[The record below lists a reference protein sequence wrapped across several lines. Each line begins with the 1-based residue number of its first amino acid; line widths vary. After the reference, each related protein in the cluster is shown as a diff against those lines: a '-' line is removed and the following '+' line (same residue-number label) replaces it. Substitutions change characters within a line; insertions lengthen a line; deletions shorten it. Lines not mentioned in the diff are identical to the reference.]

1 MSRSPDLVRRS
12 RAGAALQAV
21 QAVQAGR
28 ARAIASAPRAVL
40 AALLLEACLSVSL
53 PALLVMPS
61 TAAAADNYARIGR
74 KATPSEVAAWDIDVR
89 PDFAGLPAGSG
100 SVVQGEKLWETK
112 CASCHGAFGESPAVF
127 PPLIGGTTKADIE
140 RGRVTGLT
148 AITENA
154 KTTFMKVANVSTL
167 WDYIRRAMPFDKPKS
182 LSVDEVYAAT
192 AYLLHLA
199 DIVPPDFTLSEKT
212 IAQAQARM
220 PNRDGMSTA
229 HGMFDVNGKPDVKSE
244 ACMNNCRVNDASLV
258 VLPPAVNGLNGNLA
272 EQNRSWG
279 PVRGVDTRRPK

>member
-1 MSRSPDLVRRS
+1 MSRFPDF
-12 RAGAALQAV
+12 
-21 QAVQAGR
+21 GR
-28 ARAIASAPRAVL
+28 ASRGSVSAATATATAHAMSLAPRAL
-40 AALLLEACLSVSL
+40 LTILLLTASFSVSL
-53 PALLVMPS
+53 ALPS
-61 TAAAADNYARIGR
+61 PAAAADNYARIGR
-74 KATPSEVAAWDIDVR
+74 QATPSEIAAWDIDVR

-100 SVVQGEKLWETK
+100 SVVQGEKLWEAK

-182 LSVDEVYAAT
+182 LSVDEVYAST

-199 DIVPPDFTLSEKT
+199 DIVPRDFTLSEKT

-244 ACMNNCRVNDASLV
+244 ACMSNCRVNDASLV
-258 VLPPAVNGLNGNLA
+258 VLPPTVNGLNGNLA

-279 PVRGVDTRRPK
+279 AVRGVDTRRPK

>member
-1 MSRSPDLVRRS
+1 MSRSPDRF
-12 RAGAALQAV
+12 APAAST
-21 QAVQAGR
+21 GR
-28 ARAIASAPRAVL
+28 APS
-40 AALLLEACLSVSL
+40 AALLLSVAAAMLALSV
-53 PALLVMPS
+53 S
-61 TAAAADNYARIGR
+61 TAAADKYAGIGR
-74 KATPSEVAAWDIDVR
+74 KATPSEIAAWDIDVR

-100 SVVQGEKLWETK
+100 SVAQGEKLWEAK

-167 WDYIRRAMPFDKPKS
+167 WDYIRRAMPFDQPKS

-199 DIVPPDFTLSEKT
+199 DIVPRDFTLSDKT

-220 PNRDGMSTA
+220 PNRDGMSTK
-229 HGMFDVNGKPDVKSE
+229 HGMFDVNGKPDVISE
-244 ACMNNCRVNDASLV
+244 ACMSNCRVNESSLV

-272 EQNRSWG
+272 EQNRHWG
-279 PVRGVDTRRPK
+279 PLRGVDTRRPR

>member
-1 MSRSPDLVRRS
+1 MSRSPDRS
-12 RAGAALQAV
+12 MRFAENKH
-21 QAVQAGR
+21 R
-28 ARAIASAPRAVL
+28 PT
-40 AALLLEACLSVSL
+40 AALLLSIAA
-53 PALLVMPS
+53 ALLTMSLS
-61 TAAAADNYARIGR
+61 TAAADNKYAGIGR
-74 KATPSEVAAWDIDVR
+74 KATPSEIAAWDIDVR

-100 SVVQGEKLWETK
+100 SVAQGEKLWEAK

-199 DIVPPDFTLSEKT
+199 DIVPRDFTLNEKT

-220 PNRDGMSTA
+220 PNRDGMSTN
-229 HGMFDVNGKPDVKSE
+229 HGMFDVKGKPDVISE
-244 ACMNNCRVNDASLV
+244 ACMSNCRVNESSLV
-258 VLPPAVNGLNGNLA
+258 VLPPTVNGLNGNLA

-279 PVRGVDTRRPK
+279 PLRGVDTRRLK

>member
-1 MSRSPDLVRRS
+1 MYRSPDLGCGS
-12 RAGAALQAV
+12 RAGAS
-21 QAVQAGR
+21 VQAGR
-28 ARAIASAPRAVL
+28 VRSMASAPRAVL
-40 AALLLEACLSVSL
+40 AALLLTASLSVSL
-53 PALLVMPS
+53 VSLLALPSPAV
-61 TAAAADNYARIGR
+61 AADNYARIGR
-74 KATPSEVAAWDIDVR
+74 KATPSEIAAWDIDVR

-199 DIVPPDFTLSEKT
+199 DIVPRDFTLSEKT
-212 IAQAQARM
+212 MAQAQARM

-244 ACMNNCRVNDASLV
+244 ACMSNCRVNDASLV
-258 VLPPAVNGLNGNLA
+258 VLPPTVNGLNGNLA
-272 EQNRSWG
+272 EQNRTWG

>member
-1 MSRSPDLVRRS
+1 MSRSPELACNSRS
-12 RAGAALQAV
+12 RESHGGASL
-21 QAVQAGR
+21 QAGR
-28 ARAIASAPRAVL
+28 ARALATAPRSVL
-40 AALLLEACLSVSL
+40 AALLLTACFGVSL
-53 PALLVMPS
+53 GLPSPAG
-61 TAAAADNYARIGR
+61 AADNFARIGR
-74 KATPSEVAAWDIDVR
+74 KATPSEIAAWDIDVR

-100 SVVQGEKLWETK
+100 TVAQGEKLWEAK

-199 DIVPPDFTLSEKT
+199 DIVPRDFTLSEKT

-229 HGMFDVNGKPDVKSE
+229 HGMFDVNGKPDVNSE
-244 ACMNNCRVNDASLV
+244 ACMSNCRVNDASLV
-258 VLPPAVNGLNGNLA
+258 VLPPTVNGLNGNLA

-279 PVRGVDTRRPK
+279 PLRGVDTRRPK